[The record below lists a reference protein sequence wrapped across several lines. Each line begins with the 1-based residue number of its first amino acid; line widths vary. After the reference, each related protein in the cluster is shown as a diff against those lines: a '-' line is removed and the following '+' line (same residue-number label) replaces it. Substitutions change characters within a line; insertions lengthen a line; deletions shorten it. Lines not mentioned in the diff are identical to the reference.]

1 MIVDLNTLQYS
12 SIQDEE
18 EARRIVESVNEANH
32 GSLYKHCVN
41 ILLNRDGWDK
51 REAEEFLDKLSDSA
65 LHRIYD
71 TNGRCLDDQKFYNE
85 FVKESKKEKSD
96 EEETEGKPSGD
107 DEEQTNP
114 TKPKDEFEVTYAD
127 LKKKPENIFE
137 HIIIFTNDD
146 DPKNNKTLKN
156 IFDAVKAL
164 KKAGATIPE
173 VHVFIAED
181 MTFETDDDNILSIT
195 DGEETL
201 DFTKGFNN
209 TNTLVFSR
217 LGVQGEDN
225 CEHVVG
231 LLQDRGFL
239 VLNPVRYS
247 ELASNKYDTAVLL
260 QKAEI
265 PQPNFCLMTRDILYD
280 EKVFMESMKKV
291 YPKWDKNPDKN
302 EDFKFVVKILDG
314 HGGTGVFMSDGKK
327 LIAILQAIF
336 AIDSERQLIIQ
347 KKEEADG
354 GDIRVH
360 VLTLR
365 SRQIIL
371 AAMKR
376 VKLGGDFRSN
386 VSLGA
391 EAEPVKLTPEQE
403 QIALKAAKI
412 SHLPW
417 CAVDIMPLVK
427 GSNPELGDNVVLEL
441 NASPGTD
448 GISGVIEHNF
458 INVLL
463 SELTEPKE
471 FYLQDKTAGFM
482 ETVEISMGEKPLELL
497 AKLDTGNGA
506 IASHMEVGQIQE
518 EGDQVKFKFNGKE
531 YTEKVYGHSHATTG
545 SQKHNRPIIHIP
557 SIKLGM
563 RTLKDVPMALVENRD
578 GKSSNVLL
586 NREIMSWFGYIVSPY
601 QTHILTQEMD
611 KLKII

>member
-1 MIVDLNTLQYS
+1 MDINEVIYS
-12 SIQDEE
+12 QITDEE
-18 EARRIVESVNEANH
+18 AAKRLVESINPKPVVE
-32 GSLYKHCVN
+32 K
-41 ILLNRDGWDK
+41 K
-51 REAEEFLDKLSDSA
+51 TK
-65 LHRIYD
+65 
-71 TNGRCLDDQKFYNE
+71 T
-85 FVKESKKEKSD
+85 KE
-96 EEETEGKPSGD
+96 EEETEPQRD
-107 DEEQTNP
+107 ANEEENGNPTNP
-114 TKPKDEFEVTYAD
+114 DGKLEVKYAD
-127 LKKKPENIFE
+127 IDKKPENIFE

-146 DPKNNKTLKN
+146 DPKNNKTLN
-156 IFDAVKAL
+156 NLYDAINVVKPKPKL
-164 KKAGATIPE
+164 
-173 VHVFIAED
+173 HVFIAEN

-195 DGEETL
+195 DGENEL
-201 DFTKGFNN
+201 DFEDLDN

-231 LLQDRGFL
+231 MLQDRGFL

-265 PQPNFCLMTRDILYD
+265 PQPNFCLMTKDIIYD
-280 EKVFMESMKKV
+280 EKVFMENMKNV
-291 YPKWDKNPDKN
+291 YPKWNKDSDKN
-302 EDFKFVVKILDG
+302 EEFSLVVKILDG
-314 HGGTGVFMSDGKK
+314 HGGTGVFTCDGKK
-327 LIAILQAIF
+327 LIAILQCIF
-336 AIDSERQLIIQ
+336 AIDPERQLIIQ

-365 SRQIIL
+365 NRQIIL

-376 VKLGGDFRSN
+376 VKIGGDFRSN

-391 EAEPVKLTPEQE
+391 EAEPVELTPEQE

-427 GSNPELGDNVVLEL
+427 GSNKELGDNVVLEL

-448 GISGVIEHNF
+448 GISNVIKHNF

-463 SELTEPKE
+463 NELTEPKE
-471 FYLQDKTAGFM
+471 FYLQDKTAGFL
-482 ETVEISMGEKPLELL
+482 ETVEISMGDKPLNLL

-506 IASHMEVGQIQE
+506 LASHMEVGNIE
-518 EGDQVKFKFNGKE
+518 ESDDSVTFNFNGKK
-531 YTEKVYGHSHATTG
+531 YTEKIYGHSYATTG
-545 SQKHNRPIIHIP
+545 SQKHNRPIIHIK
-557 SIKLGM
+557 SIKLGL
-563 RTLKDVPMALVENRD
+563 RVLHDVPMALVENRN

-586 NREIMSWFGYIVSPY
+586 NREMMAWFGYTVSPY

>member
-1 MIVDLNTLQYS
+1 MNINEIIFSNLDEEQARRLVESLNKNK
-12 SIQDEE
+12 DPKPGKNEEE
-18 EARRIVESVNEANH
+18 EA
-32 GSLYKHCVN
+32 
-41 ILLNRDGWDK
+41 DK
-51 REAEEFLDKLSDSA
+51 NKGGKEGE
-65 LHRIYD
+65 
-71 TNGRCLDDQKFYNE
+71 DD
-85 FVKESKKEKSD
+85 V
-96 EEETEGKPSGD
+96 
-107 DEEQTNP
+107 NP
-114 TKPKDEFEVTYAD
+114 TNTEKLDVVYSD
-127 LKKKPENIFE
+127 LKQTPKCIFE

-156 IFDAVKAL
+156 LYDAIKEI
-164 KKAGATIPE
+164 KKSNDAEAVPQL
-173 VHVFIAED
+173 HVFIAED
-181 MTFETDDDNILSIT
+181 MTYETDDDNILSIT

-201 DFTKGFNN
+201 DFENLNN

-231 LLQDRGFL
+231 MLQDRGFL

-280 EKVFMESMKKV
+280 EKLFMENMKKV
-291 YPKWDKNPDKN
+291 YQKWDKDPDKN
-302 EDFKFVVKILDG
+302 EDFALVVKILDG
-314 HGGTGVFMSDGKK
+314 HGGTGVFTCDGKK

-336 AIDSERQLIIQ
+336 AIDKERQLIIQ

-365 SRQIIL
+365 KTQKIL

-427 GSNPELGDNVVLEL
+427 GSNPEVGDNVVLEL

-448 GISGVIEHNF
+448 GISEVIETNF
-458 INVLL
+458 VNVILN
-463 SELTEPKE
+463 ELTEPKE
-471 FYLQDKTAGFM
+471 FLLQDKTAGFL
-482 ETVEISMGEKPLELL
+482 ETVEISMGDKPLELL
-497 AKLDTGNGA
+497 AKLDSGNGA
-506 IASHMEVGQIQE
+506 IASHMEVGDLNE
-518 EGDQVKFKFNGKE
+518 EGDHVTFKFNGKT
-531 YTEKVYGHSHATTG
+531 YTEKIFGHSEAVTG
-545 SQKHNRPIIHIP
+545 SQKHNRPIIHIK
-557 SIKLGM
+557 SLKLGL
-563 RTLKDVPMALVENRD
+563 RVLYDVPMALVENRK

-586 NREIMSWFGYIVSPY
+586 NREIMSWLGYLVSPY